1 MNPFIDI
8 PLIGPLF
15 GFFIVFLIPP
25 LLVGGYALLLFTAIN
40 RIPRRS
46 VRLLVAGAIAVIL
59 SLANYSYENFLRT
72 ALTAGQ
78 FISLGSSSFY
88 ITAFLGLTIMASGA
102 IFAWH
107 LMAVHLRTER
117 PRLVFFVCFVI
128 SFLSAFLM
136 GFAALFGPAA
146 NGNIMAELNPQVTDT
161 LFQMFRFFEMVLF
174 GLVVLGLYIFLR
186 DLVQKTAGKQQNSLA
201 YLVVPI
207 IALFLF
213 TPFFIG
219 CCALSLTLLFGEI
232 RSAVT
237 RRILVIAIP
246 VALVL
251 TGFWLTGMSGYHGP
265 EYAGLIA
272 FALLAF
278 AVITPLF
285 LFEPTFDR
293 ITVNGMWIVAG
304 AIFTVIISEYFQNIL
319 PVTSF
324 PREVFPLLSLYVIA
338 VVVACTVQGV
348 IIRAL
353 GAYERRMDGTGE

>member
-8 PLIGPLF
+8 PLVGPLF

-46 VRLLVAGAIAVIL
+46 LRLLVAITIAVIL
-59 SLANYSYENFLRT
+59 SRANYSWENFLRT
-72 ALTAGQ
+72 TLTTGQ
-78 FISLGSSSFY
+78 SISLGSSSFY
-88 ITAFLGLTIMASGA
+88 VTAFFGLTIMALGA

-107 LMAVHLRTER
+107 LMEVHLRPKY
-117 PRLVFFVCFVI
+117 PRLLFFACFVI

-146 NGNIMAELNPQVTDT
+146 TGNITSGLDMQTTDT
-161 LFQMFRFFEMVLF
+161 LFQMFRFSEMMLF
-174 GLVVLGLYIFLR
+174 GLVVLGLYEFLQE
-186 DLVQKTAGKQQNSLA
+186 LGLKMAHMQHNYLA
-201 YLVVPI
+201 YLAVFV

-213 TPFFIG
+213 TPFCIG
-219 CCALSLTLLFGEI
+219 CCALSLTLLMSGI
-232 RSAVT
+232 RSTMV
-237 RRILVIAIP
+237 RKIIVIVIP

-251 TGFWLTGMSGYHGP
+251 TGFWLTGMSGYHNP

-278 AVITPLF
+278 AVTTPLF

-293 ITVNGMWIVAG
+293 ITVNGMWIVAS
-304 AIFTVIISEYFQNIL
+304 AIFTVTISEYFQNIL
-319 PVTSF
+319 PATSF
-324 PREVFPLLSLYVIA
+324 PREVFPLLSLYIIA
-338 VVVACTVQGV
+338 ILVACTGQGV

-353 GAYERRMDGTGE
+353 GAYERRTLGTGE